1 MYIVI
6 LAGGSGTRFW
16 PLSRAARPKQLIS
29 ITGDRSMLQ
38 RTVERVLPLKPQRI
52 LIITNHLQADETGRQ
67 MVGFDSVPIEVIAE
81 PAARNT
87 APAIGLAAARIAALD
102 PSGIMVVLPA
112 DHFIK
117 NEKKLRD
124 TLVFAGQAAQNRFL
138 VTLGILPSRPE
149 TGYGYIEA
157 ALDAHYDGN
166 AQACEQ
172 GPFPV
177 ERFVEKPPLTE
188 AVRYLEEGNF
198 FWNSGMFIW
207 RADTIL
213 EEMAMFMPALHGKL
227 QQLMSTAAGWEQA
240 IPREQIAAL
249 YQDIENVSIDYGV
262 MEKSSRVQMVPVE
275 MGWSD
280 VGSWSALPEVV
291 EPDRDG
297 TVCINAAGHVAVDST
312 GCLIY
317 ADGRMVATVGV
328 HNVVIVSTPDAILV
342 CDRERCQDVKKVVE
356 QLGAGGMTSYL

>member
-38 RTVERVLPLKPQRI
+38 KTVERVLPLRPKRI
-52 LIITNHLQADETGRQ
+52 LIITNHLQADETCRQ
-67 MVGFDSVPIEVIAE
+67 MRMYDAVPIDVIAE

-87 APAIGLAAARIAALD
+87 APAIGLAAALIAARD
-102 PSGIMVVLPA
+102 PSGIMAVLPA

-117 NEKKLRD
+117 NEKMLRD
-124 TLVFAGQAAQNRFL
+124 TLVFAGAAAGDGFL
-138 VTLGILPSRPE
+138 VTLGIQPSRPE

-157 ALDAHYDGN
+157 GMDADN
-166 AQACEQ
+166 AGSTQ

-177 ERFVEKPPLTE
+177 RRFVEKPLLAE
-188 AVRYLEEGNF
+188 ALRYLEEGNF

-213 EEMAMFMPALHGKL
+213 GEMKTFMPALHEKL
-227 QQLMSTAAGWEQA
+227 VQLMQAGAVSGDTGLKE
-240 IPREQIAAL
+240 RIAAL
-249 YQDIENVSIDYGV
+249 YDGIESVSIDYGV

-297 TVCINAAGHVAVDST
+297 TVCINAAGHVAVDSSD
-312 GCLIY
+312 CLIY

-356 QLGAGGMTSYL
+356 ELGAAGLTAYL